1 MGKYEINVT
10 NDVAEKLI
18 EKLIVE
24 LQYKNYGE
32 YRDGEVPFFVSTFQW
47 LNPNLKDVVTDT
59 ASAAKFLAGVFSCA
73 GMNKEEVIKAATNFY
88 NFYNDSDLIP
98 DYRDEDRY

>member
-18 EKLIVE
+18 EKLIAE

-32 YRDGEVPFFVSTFQW
+32 YCDREVPFFVSAFQW

-59 ASAAKFLAGVFSCA
+59 ESAAKFLSGVFSCA

-88 NFYNDSDLIP
+88 NFYDDSDLIP
-98 DYRDEDRY
+98 DYRDEDGH